1 MIENPLILAKNVLQ
15 KVAQKK
21 DLALADLEYVAS
33 VSITHIFAIKGKIQ
47 TLVGPNSEVLDAYV
61 IEQFITKRI
70 FAAISQKLRGRGLSV
85 VCSPAIDRQINFGQF

>member
-33 VSITHIFAIKGKIQ
+33 VSILLIFVKSRK
-47 TLVGPNSEVLDAYV
+47 
-61 IEQFITKRI
+61 K
-70 FAAISQKLRGRGLSV
+70 
-85 VCSPAIDRQINFGQF
+85 